1 MGMTIPGQ
9 YGGQGS
15 SYHDAVLVIEE
26 IARVCGV
33 TGRIAVEANM
43 GAIGAIM
50 QYGSAAQKQLAASLV
65 LSGDKPAIC
74 ITEPAAGSTAT
85 EMTTTAVKKSG
96 GYVINGKKH
105 WITSGGVSR
114 LHLIFAKVIA

>member
-9 YGGQGS
+9 YDGQGS

-50 QYGSAAQKQLAASLV
+50 QYGSAAQKQLAINPLSASPSQPPV
-65 LSGDKPAIC
+65 APPPK
-74 ITEPAAGSTAT
+74 
-85 EMTTTAVKKSG
+85 
-96 GYVINGKKH
+96 
-105 WITSGGVSR
+105 
-114 LHLIFAKVIA
+114 